1 MTQTPPDPADPAK
14 DDTAPTTFPTFFHKT
29 SASDTPKSSDQN
41 QERDTLLERVLAWLG
56 DLEFYV
62 NTNVDAGTDVDSS
75 SPSD

>member
-14 DDTAPTTFPTFFHKT
+14 DDTAPTTFPTFFHKI